1 MINSDFT
8 FFFYLVPLIKI
19 IVASPPKEVQ
29 SEPDLDLIKEDI
41 FNLNDNDKSSKP
53 KELPTLPFEI
63 PLNYEDDD
71 IPEDTPLNI
80 IESTI
85 FTFSL

>member
-1 MINSDFT
+1 
-8 FFFYLVPLIKI
+8 
-19 IVASPPKEVQ
+19 VASPPKEVQ
-29 SEPDLDLIKEDI
+29 SEPDLDLIKEDS
-41 FNLNDNDKSSKP
+41 FNLNDNDKVSKP
-53 KELPTLPFEI
+53 KSKEIPTLPFEV